1 MTTLVTGGAGYI
13 GAHIISALEA
23 AGRETLIVDDLS
35 GDRAVSPVGPVHR
48 IDLTGADASAALA
61 LLMRERGVTS
71 VVHLA
76 ARKSVAES
84 VARPVW
90 YFQQNVGGL
99 TALLLAM
106 QQAEVPTLVFSSSAA
121 VYGQA
126 PLEPIAEDA
135 DTAPVNPYGDS
146 KLVGERLV
154 RWAVEAGRLRAV
166 SLRYFNVA
174 GTASADLVDT
184 GTANLIPLALGAI
197 ARGERPTVF
206 GDDYPTPDGTC
217 VRDYVHVVD
226 LADAHVAVL
235 DALESGRATS
245 PVYNVGTGTGSSV
258 REVVERAAAITG
270 MPLEPL
276 YAPRRPGDPPAVVG
290 DVNLIARELGWRARL
305 GLDDMLQSAW
315 DARRTEQPL

>member
-13 GAHIISALEA
+13 GAHVVRALEA
-23 AGRETLIVDDLS
+23 VGRETVIVDDLS
-35 GDRAVSPVGPVHR
+35 ADRTVSPVEPVHR
-48 IDLTGADASAALA
+48 IDLTAGGAVAALTE
-61 LLMRERGVTS
+61 LMRARGVTS

-84 VARPVW
+84 VARPAW

-99 TALLLAM
+99 SALLLAM
-106 QQAEVPTLVFSSSAA
+106 AEAEVPTLVFSSSAA

-126 PLEPIAEDA
+126 PLEPITERAAAE
-135 DTAPVNPYGDS
+135 PVNPYGDS

-154 RWAVEAGRLRAV
+154 RWAAAAGGLRAA

-197 ARGERPTVF
+197 ARGERPTIF

-217 VRDYVHVVD
+217 VRDYVHVAD

-235 DALESGRATS
+235 DALESERPTS
-245 PVYNVGTGTGSSV
+245 PVYNVGTGAGSSV
-258 REVVERAAAITG
+258 REVIERAAAITG
-270 MPLEPL
+270 LPVEPH
-276 YAPRRPGDPPAVVG
+276 YAPRRAGDPPAVVG
-290 DVNLIARELGWRARL
+290 DVSLIERELGWRARL
-305 GLDDMLQSAW
+305 GLDDMLRSAW
-315 DARRTEQPL
+315 DARPPAG

>member
-13 GAHIISALEA
+13 GAHVVRALEA
-23 AGRETLIVDDLS
+23 VGRETVIVDDLS
-35 GDRAVSPVGPVHR
+35 ADRAHSPAGPANR
-48 IDLTGADASAALA
+48 IDLASSDAAEALE

-84 VARPVW
+84 VARPAW

-99 TALLLAM
+99 STLLLAM
-106 QQAEVPTLVFSSSAA
+106 ERAAVPTLVFSSSAA
-121 VYGQA
+121 VYGEA
-126 PLEPIAEDA
+126 PLEPITEDA
-135 DTAPVNPYGDS
+135 PAEPVNPYGDS

-154 RWAVEAGRLRAV
+154 RWAVASGALRAA

-217 VRDYVHVVD
+217 VRDYVHVAD
-226 LADAHVAVL
+226 LAEAHVAVL
-235 DALESGRATS
+235 DALESGREIS
-245 PVYNVGTGTGSSV
+245 PVFNVGTGSGSSV
-258 REVVERAAAITG
+258 RKVIERAAAITG
-270 MPLEPL
+270 LPIEPL
-276 YAPRRPGDPPAVVG
+276 YAPRRAGDPPAVVG
-290 DVNLIARELGWRARL
+290 DVSLIERELGWRARL
-305 GLDDMLQSAW
+305 GLEDMLRSAW
-315 DARRTEQPL
+315 DARPTAD